1 MKHRVTVT
9 VLKTTLDK
17 ELQAQYLAD
26 PNSGSCPCFK
36 PGDTFEFWRE
46 PYRDDFYKF
55 GRGCGLR
62 AGEEGERDFP
72 CSEAWD
78 CMSRYIYTGLQGGA
92 FMHNWTNDDRIM
104 IACCND
110 GTRPVIFR
118 LERIDIPEDA
128 SDEAY
133 LRDHD
138 FRSKAEDTYTG

>member
-55 GRGCGLR
+55 GRGSGVR
-62 AGEEGERDFP
+62 ADEEDERDFP

-78 CMSRYIYTGLQGGA
+78 CISSHLI
-92 FMHNWTNDDRIM
+92 
-104 IACCND
+104 
-110 GTRPVIFR
+110 
-118 LERIDIPEDA
+118 
-128 SDEAY
+128 S
-133 LRDHD
+133 
-138 FRSKAEDTYTG
+138 